1 MKHSEQPKR
10 DGVMR
15 LTKGHIYAL
24 IICLTV
30 VVVSLIGTYGK

>member
-10 DGVMR
+10 DVMR